1 MSLIFKEL
9 YVERILSGYDWIL
22 KFKSDMVKDRIWGL
36 ESYITSKDLH
46 WCNIKKFST
55 RNTIGLLLQVF
66 LTYATKICKYIHIR
80 HYLFEKHPLQGLL
93 QFIRRCSAIR
103 YSMFEFYMIY
113 TCNIQIFFVICYY
126 SWNLKDIS
134 YCRHNNKTTILQHW
148 EHVLCTTNAFWI
160 MMESC
165 FLVN

>member
-1 MSLIFKEL
+1 MIGFWNLNQIWL
-9 YVERILSGYDWIL
+9 RIDFVVLSFIL
-22 KFKSDMVKDRIWGL
+22 
-36 ESYITSKDLH
+36 
-46 WCNIKKFST
+46 C
-55 RNTIGLLLQVF
+55 Q
-66 LTYATKICKYIHIR
+66 KICTDAILRNLVQEKPSGWLIIALSS
-80 HYLFEKHPLQGLL
+80 LFELMPKYVFRHSVFRNHPPQSLL
-93 QFIRRCSAIR
+93 PFIRRCSAIR

>member
-22 KFKSDMVKDRIWGL
+22 KFKSDMVKDRICGIGIYVM
-36 ESYITSKDLH
+36 SINLH
-46 WCNIKKFST
+46 WCNMKKFST
-55 RNTIGLLLQVF
+55 RKTIGLQVF
-66 LTYATKICKYIHIR
+66 FQLMPKIICKYIHIC
-80 HYLFEKHPLQGLL
+80 HYLFEKHPPQGLL
-93 QFIRRCSAIR
+93 LFIRRCSAIR

-148 EHVLCTTNAFWI
+148 EHVLYTTNAFWI